1 MGLKQFSENVAVRAQ
16 VAPATISAATTSGT
30 GIDLRSIGKF
40 AQGAKAV
47 VYVGAATGTPDAF
60 TVDAVIE
67 DSANN
72 SNWNTA
78 TDAEGNNYAMTQMSA
93 AGIGTI
99 ENVDVGRLRRYV
111 RLSVTHA
118 FTGGTS
124 PKLGLSGVILL
135 GNSQES
141 PIS

>member
-1 MGLKQFSENVAVRAQ
+1 MGLKQFSQNVAVRAQ
-16 VAPATISAATTSGT
+16 VAPATIAAATTVGT
-30 GIDLRSIGKF
+30 GIDLRAITNF

-60 TVDAVIE
+60 TVDAKIE

-72 SNWNTA
+72 SQWATA

-93 AGIGTI
+93 GGIGVI
-99 ENVDVGRLRRYV
+99 DNIDVGRLRQYV

-124 PKLGLSGVILL
+124 PKLGLAGVLLL
-135 GNSQES
+135 GNSQEI